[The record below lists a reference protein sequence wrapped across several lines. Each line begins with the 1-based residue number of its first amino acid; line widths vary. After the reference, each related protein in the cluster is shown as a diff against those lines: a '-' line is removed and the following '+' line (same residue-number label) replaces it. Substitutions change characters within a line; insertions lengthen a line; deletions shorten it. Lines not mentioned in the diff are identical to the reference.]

1 MDQRRTLLVLRHA
14 QTEDVRPGSRDSERR
29 LTPDGERDAEQ
40 VGDYLREQEIMID
53 TVLCSSAARARQT
66 LELLKLDQLD
76 PDRLEIADLFYNAG
90 GDTLLN
96 AVRDLPDDCHSR
108 IARWACTGRAGTCPR
123 ADRCCYVQPGSRCR
137 NRESVPSRSPGQA
150 GLRRRLVTARLRVA
164 GDCANARFSRLLILP
179 VRLGQS
185 LPTSCVTLQPATRRM
200 ADALTRLDSS
210 SKPPSIDAENLPRAR
225 Q

>member
-40 VGDYLREQEIMID
+40 VGDYLREQDIMID

-96 AVRDLPDDCHSR
+96 AVRDLPDDCRVALLVGHAPAAPALVHELTDVATSSPEAVAAIESR
-108 IARWACTGRAGTCPR
+108 FPAAALATLDFDGDWLQLDSGSLATVRM
-123 ADRCCYVQPGSRCR
+123 PGS
-137 NRESVPSRSPGQA
+137 A
-150 GLRRRLVTARLRVA
+150 G
-164 GDCANARFSRLLILP
+164 P
-179 VRLGQS
+179 
-185 LPTSCVTLQPATRRM
+185 
-200 ADALTRLDSS
+200 
-210 SKPPSIDAENLPRAR
+210 
-225 Q
+225 